1 MILYIWRRKEWLER
15 SKILVKNQA
24 PISNLKKALT
34 IFVISKLEALM
45 MFELILFWQWDG
57 SIFKAL
63 WCTQLLKRQ
72 KWQKFYIAISEKQ
85 TIFWKRWAKVS
96 NSVKSFYIVGTF
108 LGTFISVSHLYY
120 TRFQRRPGLK
130 KSIIFYLVLQ
140 EFYDLIVVQNSP
152 KKKKLNKGIQNLFI
166 KKSCKV

>member
-34 IFVISKLEALM
+34 IFVISKLESLM

-108 LGTFISVSHLYY
+108 LCTFISVSHLYY

-130 KSIIFYLVLQ
+130 AKSIIFYLVLQ
-140 EFYDLIVVQNSP
+140 EFYDLIVVQNSQ
-152 KKKKLNKGIQNLFI
+152 KKPQNNWTREFKI
-166 KKSCKV
+166 FF